1 VNRLYRSNCGV
12 RRESGIEGM
21 GARVT
26 LKEIAQHAGV
36 SPATVSLVLRDSPLV
51 AKPTRKRIQASIDTL
66 GYVYDRSAANLRTR
80 STQTIGLIVCEITNP
95 FYAELTAGIDGA
107 LDRAGWVAFLANT
120 AESPARQDRFIERM
134 REQRVD
140 GLLLSPAEGTDVDT
154 IERLHRYGLPV
165 VQMLRRVG
173 KREADFVGPDF
184 RLGMTLATEHLIR
197 LGHKRI
203 AYVGGGRRTSPVRD
217 RGVGYRET
225 MVRHGLPVGPI
236 VGCLPTREAGAAA
249 VGTLLR
255 GKASDPTAVL
265 CYNDVCAFGFLLGLA
280 DKGLKAGSDCAV
292 VGFDDIE
299 EAAYCRPALT
309 TVAIGPRQLGEE
321 SAGLLLRR
329 IKAPNGAAENV
340 ILPPRLIIRSSCGA
354 RSADLQS
361 TNPAAFAINNLRD
374 ASRRRRRDDA

>member
-1 VNRLYRSNCGV
+1 
-12 RRESGIEGM
+12 
-21 GARVT
+21 
-26 LKEIAQHAGV
+26 
-36 SPATVSLVLRDSPLV
+36 
-51 AKPTRKRIQASIDTL
+51 
-66 GYVYDRSAANLRTR
+66 
-80 STQTIGLIVCEITNP
+80 
-95 FYAELTAGIDGA
+95 
-107 LDRAGWVAFLANT
+107 VAFLANT

-184 RLGMTLATEHLIR
+184 RLGMTLATEYLIR

-225 MVRHGLPVGPI
+225 MIRHGLPVGPI
-236 VGCLPTREAGAAA
+236 VSCLPTREAGAAA

-321 SAGLLLRR
+321 SASLLLRR
-329 IKAPNGAAENV
+329 IRSPNGAAENV

-361 TNPAAFAINNLRD
+361 TNPASFAINNRRD
-374 ASRRRRRDDA
+374 TPRRRRDDD